1 MRHELFNAN
10 LMPQLN
16 LLVQII
22 DHFKILFP
30 EDAFFF
36 DLADLLPLIVK
47 LPCFLPYTCF
57 GLALCALNKH
67 MNMKI
72 FYWPAMNLQFIVS

>member
-10 LMPQLN
+10 LIPQLN
-16 LLVQII
+16 LLVQTI

-30 EDAFFF
+30 EDALFY
-36 DLADLLPLIVK
+36 LSDLLPLIVK

-57 GLALCALNKH
+57 GLALSALNKH
-67 MNMKI
+67 MNMNI
-72 FYWPAMNLQFIVS
+72 FIGLP